1 MRCGNVTPGVIKELT
16 LDGVTVVGDGARLA
30 GGPKVVSVVGV
41 VVVPPV
47 FAKLDG
53 GPKVV
58 RVVGVVAVV
67 VPVVVPV
74 AGVVVVPTG
83 KIAFVVPVVGPYG
96 LTNVVVEFGFV

>member
-1 MRCGNVTPGVIKELT
+1 MKELT

-30 GGPKVVSVVGV
+30 GGPKVVRVVGV

-58 RVVGVVAVV
+58 RVVGVVAFV

-74 AGVVVVPTG
+74 AGVLVVPTG
-83 KIAFVVPVVGPYG
+83 TIAFVVFVPVAVGPYG

>member
-1 MRCGNVTPGVIKELT
+1 MNGLT
-16 LDGVTVVGDGARLA
+16 LDAVTVVGDGARLA

-58 RVVGVVAVV
+58 RVVGVVAFV

-74 AGVVVVPTG
+74 
-83 KIAFVVPVVGPYG
+83 VPVVLTGAIVLVVFVPVAVGPYG
-96 LTNVVVEFGFV
+96 LTKVVVEAGVFKFGSE